1 MLFSSHHNLLLDVRV
16 VTYRYAIWKVLF
28 KEVPRGEV
36 QLYNLKKVGSSM
48 SQRAVNG
55 YAQQEFS
62 VIVDRFLT
70 RYCRV
75 GTGLSIS
82 DKTLFPVFRAFW
94 IATSTETQ
102 HPALL
107 GQFRV
112 ELAER
117 GFRSNGPKRPRWY
130 GLTLHQLTLM
140 SDQVDT

>member
-1 MLFSSHHNLLLDVRV
+1 M
-16 VTYRYAIWKVLF
+16 
-28 KEVPRGEV
+28 
-36 QLYNLKKVGSSM
+36 
-48 SQRAVNG
+48 NG

-62 VIVDRFLT
+62 AIVDRFLT

-75 GTGLSIS
+75 GAGLSIS

-94 IATSTETQ
+94 IETATETQ

-112 ELAER
+112 ELAQR

-130 GLTLHQLTLM
+130 GLTLHQLTVL
-140 SDQVDT
+140 S